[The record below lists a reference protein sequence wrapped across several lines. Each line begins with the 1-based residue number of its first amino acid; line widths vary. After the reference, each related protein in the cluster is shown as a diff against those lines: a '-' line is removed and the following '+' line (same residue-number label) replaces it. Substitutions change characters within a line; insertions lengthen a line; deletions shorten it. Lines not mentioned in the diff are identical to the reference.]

1 MLDFLA
7 IALGSCSEFETQLII
22 INDLNFLDLNTF
34 EEFSQKLHE
43 IIKMTSKLRTIL
55 RS

>member
-7 IALGSCSEFETQLII
+7 IALGSCYEFETQLII

-43 IIKMTSKLRTIL
+43 IIKMTSKLRTKL